1 MTALGR
7 RCDTRLGHGRGFAL
21 AEEGLAASGV
31 AVSVA
36 NPFRLLWWAT
46 IGAAYV
52 AASLEEGAAGVGA

>member
-1 MTALGR
+1 MAAL
-7 RCDTRLGHGRGFAL
+7 
-21 AEEGLAASGV
+21 GLAASGV

-36 NPFRLLWWAT
+36 NPFWLLWWAT

>member
-1 MTALGR
+1 MAAL
-7 RCDTRLGHGRGFAL
+7 
-21 AEEGLAASGV
+21 GLAASGV

-36 NPFRLLWWAT
+36 NPFWLPWWAT

>member
-7 RCDTRLGHGRGFAL
+7 RCDPRLCHGRGFAL
-21 AEEGLAASGV
+21 AEEGKVTPVAALGLAASGV

-36 NPFRLLWWAT
+36 NPFWLPWRAT

-52 AASLEEGAAGVGA
+52 AAS

>member
-7 RCDTRLGHGRGFAL
+7 RCDTRLGYGRGFAL
-21 AEEGLAASGV
+21 AEEGKVAPVAAL
-31 AVSVA
+31 VA